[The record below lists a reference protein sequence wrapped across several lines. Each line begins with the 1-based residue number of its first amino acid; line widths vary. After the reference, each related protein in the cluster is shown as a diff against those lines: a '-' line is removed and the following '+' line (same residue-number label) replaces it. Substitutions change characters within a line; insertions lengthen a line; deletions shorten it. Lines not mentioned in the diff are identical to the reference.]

1 MCFIELYFILQVL
14 KLQFV
19 NVYIHWIMICDSLP
33 TTNRQKVYNEN
44 VHNQLVIGGLKGHLM
59 SLYEF

>member
-1 MCFIELYFILQVL
+1 MCIYIE
-14 KLQFV
+14 
-19 NVYIHWIMICDSLP
+19 MICDSLP

-44 VHNQLVIGGLKGHLM
+44 VHNQLVIGGLKGKLM